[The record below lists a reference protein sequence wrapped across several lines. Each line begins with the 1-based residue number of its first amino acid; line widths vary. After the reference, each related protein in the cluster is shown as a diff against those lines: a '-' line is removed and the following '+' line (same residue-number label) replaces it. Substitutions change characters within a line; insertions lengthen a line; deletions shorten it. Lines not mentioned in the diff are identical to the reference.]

1 MTTAHKTERAARFAA
16 YSAALASWH
25 KSSARS
31 ELAAAMQL
39 ATVRLRDV
47 QPTAAPLVVHV
58 EVIL

>member
-1 MTTAHKTERAARFAA
+1 
-16 YSAALASWH
+16 
-25 KSSARS
+25 
-31 ELAAAMQL
+31 MQL